1 MTHSRSSAGDHS
13 GDTTTSVNRT
23 RSGGLWVGLI
33 VAAIVLVLLLV
44 FILQNL
50 QRVQINLLGFD
61 GHMPLA
67 VAILLGVAAG
77 AVLIAVPG
85 TVRIMQL
92 RRNVRRG
99 GPTTPTT

>member
-1 MTHSRSSAGDHS
+1 MERS
-13 GDTTTSVNRT
+13 

-33 VAAIVLVLLLV
+33 VAAVVLVLLLV

-50 QRVQINLLGFD
+50 QSVQLNLLGFD

-85 TVRIMQL
+85 SVRIMQL
-92 RRNVRRG
+92 RRNVRRS
-99 GPTTPTT
+99 GPPHSP

>member
-1 MTHSRSSAGDHS
+1 MTHSGPSAGDHS
-13 GDTTTSVNRT
+13 ADATSTVGRT

-50 QRVQINLLGFD
+50 QSVQINLLGFD
-61 GHMPLA
+61 GHLPLA

-85 TVRIMQL
+85 TVRILQL
-92 RRNVRRG
+92 RRNVRRA
-99 GPTTPTT
+99 GPTPPTT

>member
-1 MTHSRSSAGDHS
+1 MTHSRPSTGDHV
-13 GDTTTSVNRT
+13 GDATTVGRT

-50 QRVQINLLGFD
+50 QSVQINLLGFN
-61 GHMPLA
+61 GHLPLA
-67 VAILLGVAAG
+67 VAILLGFAAG

-99 GPTTPTT
+99 GNGTPTT

>member
-1 MTHSRSSAGDHS
+1 MTHSRSSTDDDS
-13 GDTTTSVNRT
+13 GDATTVSRT

-50 QRVQINLLGFD
+50 QRVQINLLGFN

-99 GPTTPTT
+99 PGTPTT